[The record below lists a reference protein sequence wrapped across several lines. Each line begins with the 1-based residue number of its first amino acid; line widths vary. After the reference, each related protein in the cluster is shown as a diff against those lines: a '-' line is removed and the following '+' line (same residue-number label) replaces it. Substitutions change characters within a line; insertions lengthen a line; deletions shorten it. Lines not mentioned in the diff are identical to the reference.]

1 MTCSSL
7 HSSKCSY
14 CTSESIYK
22 KSSTQSQCY
31 PIEELSRR
39 PAQFPQT
46 QRREGE
52 EGEAGQEEEEEEKEE
67 EPRKLPLSELAGACC
82 VCQSSYEPSH
92 KQSWRR

>member
-22 KSSTQSQCY
+22 KSSTHSQCY

-67 EPRKLPLSELAGACC
+67 EPRKLPLAGACC

-92 KQSWRR
+92 KQS

>member
-22 KSSTQSQCY
+22 KSSTHSQCY
-31 PIEELSRR
+31 PIEEWSHR

-52 EGEAGQEEEEEEKEE
+52 EGEAGQEEEEEEKEG

>member
-1 MTCSSL
+1 MARSRSP
-7 HSSKCSY
+7 
-14 CTSESIYK
+14 IK
-22 KSSTQSQCY
+22 KSSTHSQCY

-67 EPRKLPLSELAGACC
+67 EPRKLPLSELAGAC
-82 VCQSSYEPSH
+82 
-92 KQSWRR
+92 